1 VLLHRYEVWFLRIS
15 LSHSEHMYV
24 CLFVVFCF
32 VVFRVCFVC
41 ECVCV
46 CVFFGGPGFSSTS
59 PARVMR
65 AAIHVRESR
74 GWPSQKTREMGS
86 LCTREQVYC
95 CHLCRRPMFCRLATL
110 PQLERGNIGSSRC
123 GHGGCQSAQDSSST

>member
-1 VLLHRYEVWFLRIS
+1 M
-15 LSHSEHMYV
+15 SHSEHIYV
-24 CLFVVFCF
+24 CLFVVFGF

-41 ECVCV
+41 VYVCFVCVCVCV

-65 AAIHVRESR
+65 ADIHVRESR

-86 LCTREQVYC
+86 LCAKEQVFNYLFIKC
-95 CHLCRRPMFCRLATL
+95 NFASAPFKASIFARLFL
-110 PQLERGNIGSSRC
+110 
-123 GHGGCQSAQDSSST
+123 